1 MILNTKLLKL
11 IKLNNINFEK
21 NKINFNKFIK
31 YVNSQYNTDFFQK
44 DILETN
50 YDIICKK
57 LLLLGI
63 SKKNEIEIV
72 KTTYLLNKS
81 TPHSISIYYLLQNIS
96 SNIINN
102 NSLLLIANYIKFNK
116 LLQELNKDFNYYFYN
131 DLETITNFFNNYNN
145 NLKKYNTI
153 ILKNKERLC
162 ENYID
167 TFFLLELPN
176 LITSI
181 TMGLI
186 QLNKNGDLFLFTR
199 IGIVN
204 EAFNKIIKLLFFS
217 FNKIELFNNNNNSSY
232 LIKCYGFKDNIEKII
247 IDKLI
252 KISIESRKY
261 HYTYCQYFNYL
272 YHLEKKY
279 HKKLNYKL
287 DLNLIGKNYES
298 TQKTIEIIDD
308 IDIDLDNNLSFKKS
322 KKKTTSTYKSKS
334 KSKSKKINE
343 TSQVDILVFIHSI
356 KKLYTNYFDNLH
368 YNIIKYTTEDEK
380 GNIFIKND
388 VLNKKNY
395 NNLLTSINFFE
406 ENKIPYNKSY
416 LVYIDK
422 FNKNIINQLFS
433 YKYEIKHQL
442 MKYRDTQS
450 KRFQKSI
457 IEKLNYKKVKFYSF
471 DGFYEKQDLFELA
484 YKVKNNLLEEIS
496 DREVPKP
503 IKQATEDFARGV
515 SAYIMEHFKTQYP
528 VSNAFC
534 KLWEIYNA
542 FDVLP
547 LKANPKMFLMAEA
560 PGQWIHCSYYYYF
573 LNYAKKH
580 NSPKMKYEID
590 WRANSLNP
598 FNQMNIA
605 KYGKDIFADQYGF
618 MKKFPERWVWGA
630 DNTGDL
636 LSTENQKWYSTYI
649 RQFGNSKLDLI
660 TSDAGIWSDNP
671 LIFQKVELA
680 TLSMVIGGLSN
691 GGNCVMKHFLSYIRK
706 VPITYYANGF
716 LVNYLFIYYLM
727 FEEVNLV
734 KPLTSNPDSG
744 EFYVVAKGFK
754 GSSGDEITNQ
764 LHSKLLNILDN
775 FEVNMCFFEKDDIP
789 DEFVKQIIE
798 FAEKVLSLNIEHN
811 EITNLLLTC
820 MIHKNPVIEEKTQC
834 SKYLDKKFIQDI
846 HNNKFK
852 EWIKNNKFS

>member
-1 MILNTKLLKL
+1 MNLDNKLLKT
-11 IKLNNINFEK
+11 IKLNNIKFEK
-21 NKINFNKFIK
+21 NNIDFTKFIK
-31 YVNSQYNTDFFQK
+31 YIVSQYDNNYYQK
-44 DILETN
+44 NVLEN
-50 YDIICKK
+50 KYDIICEKI
-57 LLLLGI
+57 LLLPVN
-63 SKKNEIEIV
+63 SKIEFFKNTNLKIV
-72 KTTYLLNKS
+72 IPY
-81 TPHSISIYYLLQNIS
+81 SISIYYLLQNIL

-102 NSLLLIANYIKFNK
+102 NSILLITNYNRFNII
-116 LLQELNKDFNYYFYN
+116 LEQLNKDFNICFYDN
-131 DLETITNFFNNYNN
+131 LENIINFFNNYNN
-145 NLKKYNTI
+145 NNNNYNNNNKKYNTI
-153 ILKNKERLC
+153 IIKHKEKLC

-217 FNKIELFNNNNNSSY
+217 FNKIELFSNNNNSLY
-232 LIKCYGFKDNIEKII
+232 LIKCYGFKDNIEKTI

-272 YHLEKKY
+272 YHLEKQY

-287 DLNLIGKNYES
+287 DLNLIGKNYNS

-308 IDIDLDNNLSFKKS
+308 IDLDNNFILKKS
-322 KKKTTSTYKSKS
+322 KKKTTSTYKSKTID
-334 KSKSKKINE
+334 K
-343 TSQVDILVFIHSI
+343 TSRVDILVLIYSI

-368 YNIIKYTTEDEK
+368 YNIMKYITEDSK
-380 GNIFIKND
+380 GTIFINYD
-388 VLNKKNY
+388 ILNKKNY
-395 NNLLTSINFFE
+395 NNLLASIHFFE

-442 MKYRDTQS
+442 IKYRDTQS
-450 KRFQKSI
+450 KRFQKTT
-457 IEKLNYKKVKFYSF
+457 IEKLNDKKVKSYSF

-484 YKVKNNLLEEIS
+484 YKVKNNLLEEIA
-496 DREVPKP
+496 DHEVPKP

-534 KLWEIYNA
+534 KLWEIYNS

-547 LKANPKMFLMAEA
+547 LKANLKIFLMAEA

-573 LNYAKKH
+573 LNYAKKR
-580 NSPKMKYEID
+580 NTPKIKYEID

-598 FNQMNIA
+598 YNQVNLA
-605 KYGKDIFADQYGF
+605 KYGNDIFSDQYGF
-618 MKKFPERWVWGA
+618 MKKFPQRWVWGA

-649 RQFGNSKLDLI
+649 REFGNGKLDLI

-680 TLSMVIGGLSN
+680 TLTMVIGGLSN

-716 LVNYLFIYYLM
+716 LVNYLFLYYLM

-754 GSSGDEITNQ
+754 GGANDEITNQ
-764 LHSKLLNILDN
+764 LHNKLLNLLDN

-798 FAEKVLSLNIEHN
+798 FAEKILSLNIEHN

-834 SKYLDKKFIQDI
+834 SKYLNKKFIQDI
-846 HNNKFK
+846 HNSKFK
-852 EWIKNNKFS
+852 EWVKNNKFS